1 MADIHQT
8 YYKLQ
13 TAFPKNLKQA
23 VRMQLVNSSRTDLLQ
38 LVVAST
44 FWKNLAASLI
54 TSTGFLQVH
63 GV

>member
-13 TAFPKNLKQA
+13 TAFPNLKQA